1 MSEVTVTT
9 PVAKKKSS
17 AKGPKLVKSKS
28 KSKGKPKAAPK
39 KAEELKIPEPVATS
53 SRGRTVHMYTYSG
66 KSEAETKPRTPQMVG
81 MIHGMQEK
89 GTIEPFDLYT
99 LVDYCVSEGH
109 ISMPHTK
116 DPTKQKKR
124 IVACY
129 KKRLEEEG
137 FINRQ

>member
-1 MSEVTVTT
+1 MSEVTVAT
-9 PVAKKKSS
+9 PVAKSS
-17 AKGPKLVKSKS
+17 AKGPKLVKNKG
-28 KSKGKPKAAPK
+28 KNKGKPKAAPK

-89 GTIEPFDLYT
+89 GTDETFDLYT
-99 LVDYCVSEGH
+99 LVDYCVLEGH

-129 KKRLEEEG
+129 KKRLEDEG
-137 FINRQ
+137 FINKQ